1 MLTTQLNRD
10 SLDTEFYT
18 GVQRE
23 IVIIFRSDSQ
33 WVSGLVSE

>member
-23 IVIIFRSDSQ
+23 IVIIFRCDSQ